1 MSFGAYLRFEDGRA
15 QKLSGPQLR
24 QDVVG
29 LNERECRR
37 LSLDARLRHN
47 LEKIQSVLTGEVG
60 DRPDLALVPEGTGLR
75 RYGLYLDLHDPGRA
89 EFLADGAQTVKPGQ
103 RLVAREGTD
112 ERLWTALQQACGNV
126 VGRRRAG

>member
-1 MSFGAYLRFEDGRA
+1 MKRWDIVLANDEAERPS
-15 QKLSGPQLR
+15 SGPR
-24 QDVVG
+24 RTAFDVRG
-29 LNERECRR
+29 EHR
-37 LSLDARLRHN
+37 
-47 LEKIQSVLTGEVG
+47 VLAGFSDEELAA
-60 DRPDLALVPEGTGLR
+60 LALVPEGTGLR